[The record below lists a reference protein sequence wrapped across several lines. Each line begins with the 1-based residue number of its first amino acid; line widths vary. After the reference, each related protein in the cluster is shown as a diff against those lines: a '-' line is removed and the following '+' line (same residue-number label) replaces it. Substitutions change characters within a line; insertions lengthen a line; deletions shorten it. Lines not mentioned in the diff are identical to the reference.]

1 MEVERAWSMFY
12 GRSSGCVCGGGGK
25 EGEEL

>member
-1 MEVERAWSMFY
+1 MEVERAWSIFY
-12 GRSSGCVCGGGGK
+12 VLSSGCVCGGGGQ